1 MAGNSKNKSNKYLLI
16 GLAAALVVLVV
27 LVVVLVR
34 VFANKNNNDTSAKVN
49 VSKAGSI
56 VNAQVETRDSS
67 WDTQRVDA
75 TVEIQMDDFAAVV
88 GTQVKVVA
96 LVTPVNTD
104 LSLTWSSSNNGVFTV
119 TNEGVV
125 IVRGT
130 GTAVLTATAG
140 NVSDSIVIEGIDSVA
155 SGSVNNLPIYTA
167 SNGDIAYADGQNYNN
182 GSQAEQNT
190 QISYENQN
198 GQNQTNQNQN
208 GQNQADQNQNGQ
220 NQTDQNGQNNQAQQP
235 TDSNSNNNSNNSS
248 NNSSNNNSNINPT
261 GGNGGYNSN
270 NIGEVLPSN
279 GFTPVISNVYT
290 YEENGQYYG
299 EIVTQPNVTIIYIKQ
314 RGAGFDSKV
323 QSVIASMIP
332 ESSSQVWSTYQTANT
347 DKTFVADNKKVR
359 IVVAAGGGHSQIVIY
374 N

>member
-34 VFANKNNNDTSAKVN
+34 VFANKNNNGTSAKVN

-140 NVSDSIVIEGIDSVA
+140 NVSDSIVIEGVDSVA

-167 SNGDIAYADGQNYNN
+167 SNGDIAYTDGQNYNN

-190 QISYENQN
+190 QISYENQ
-198 GQNQTNQNQN
+198 
-208 GQNQADQNQNGQ
+208 DSQNQNGQ

-235 TDSNSNNNSNNSS
+235 TDSNSNSNSNNSS
-248 NNSSNNNSNINPT
+248 NNNSNNNSNINPT

-314 RGAGFDSKV
+314 RGAGFDSRI

>member
-1 MAGNSKNKSNKYLLI
+1 MSGNNKNKSNKYI
-16 GLAAALVVLVV
+16 IAGLVAASVVLVV
-27 LVVVLVR
+27 LIVVLVK
-34 VFANKNNNDTSAKVN
+34 VFAHKNDNNTSTKVN
-49 VSKAGSI
+49 VSKAGSV

-88 GTQVKVVA
+88 GTQVKVAA
-96 LVTPVNTD
+96 LVTPADTD
-104 LSLTWSSSNNGVFTV
+104 LSLKWSSSNNSVFTV

-125 IVRGT
+125 IVRGR

-140 NVSDSIVIEGIDSVA
+140 NVSDSIVIEGLDSVA

-167 SNGDIAYADGQNYNN
+167 SNGDIGYSGNTQNASEYTYNQGTAGEKN
-182 GSQAEQNT
+182 QYNSSQNEQDT
-190 QISYENQN
+190 QISPGSQNNQN
-198 GQNQTNQNQN
+198 SQTNQSGQNQN
-208 GQNQADQNQNGQ
+208 
-220 NQTDQNGQNNQAQQP
+220 NQTQQP
-235 TDSNSNNNSNNSS
+235 DGSNSNNNSNN
-248 NNSSNNNSNINPT
+248 NSANNPT
-261 GGNGGYNSN
+261 GGNGGYNSTN
-270 NIGEVLPSN
+270 VGEVLPSN

-314 RGAGFDSKV
+314 RGDGFDSKV
-323 QSVIASMIP
+323 KSVIASMIP
-332 ESSSQVWSTYQTANT
+332 ESYSQVWSTYQTANT

>member
-49 VSKAGSI
+49 VSKAGSM

-140 NVSDSIVIEGIDSVA
+140 NVSDSIVIEGVDSVA

-190 QISYENQN
+190 QISYENQ
-198 GQNQTNQNQN
+198 
-208 GQNQADQNQNGQ
+208 DSQNQNGQ

-235 TDSNSNNNSNNSS
+235 TDSNSNSNSNNSS
-248 NNSSNNNSNINPT
+248 NNNSNNNSNINPT

-279 GFTPVISNVYT
+279 GFTPVVSNVYT

>member
-1 MAGNSKNKSNKYLLI
+1 MAGNSKNKSNKYMLI
-16 GLAAALVVLVV
+16 GLTAALVVLAV
-27 LVVVLVR
+27 LIIVLVR
-34 VFANKNNNDTSAKVN
+34 VFVHKNDNDTSAKVN
-49 VSKAGSI
+49 VSKAGSV

-88 GTQVKVVA
+88 GTQVKVAA
-96 LVTPVNTD
+96 LVTPANTD
-104 LSLTWSSSNNGVFTV
+104 LSLTWSSSNNSVFTV

-125 IVRGT
+125 VVRGK

-167 SNGDIAYADGQNYNN
+167 SNGDISYSGNTQNNSGYTYNQGASGGQNEYNGGQN
-182 GSQAEQNT
+182 EQNT
-190 QISYENQN
+190 QISSENQGSQNQNNQN
-198 GQNQTNQNQN
+198 GQN
-208 GQNQADQNQNGQ
+208 
-220 NQTDQNGQNNQAQQP
+220 QNNQAQQP
-235 TDSNSNNNSNNSS
+235 TGSNSNNNSG
-248 NNSSNNNSNINPT
+248 NNSNNNPT
-261 GGNGGYNSN
+261 GGNGGYNSTN
-270 NIGEVLPSN
+270 VGEVLPSN